1 MPPPARQ
8 SPYFPSLCSVADCS
22 GLKTCL
28 YSCSWHLLMGRQGSV
43 SPQDGGRA
51 LVATHPAVPV
61 VIHGL
66 QVLLNDP
73 KLHGNEEVTGCTVGC
88 LYLLHKMFHGNFC
101 RGEKEGVTTGPRH
114 LRKTQELGE
123 NARPAPHLALP
134 FPCGPEAVL
143 TDPPWGNRG
152 VL

>member
-1 MPPPARQ
+1 MSIFLPLAALHEQAGVMTPAPPQRPK
-8 SPYFPSLCSVADCS
+8 P
-22 GLKTCL
+22 
-28 YSCSWHLLMGRQGSV
+28 V

-66 QVLLNDP
+66 EVLLNDP

-101 RGEKEGVTTGPRH
+101 RGEKEGVATGPRH

-123 NARPAPHLALP
+123 NARPAPHLILP
-134 FPCGPEAVL
+134 FPRGPEVVL